1 MKIPHL
7 ITFCTVLV
15 VGGALTAGATNALG
29 QTDEEKTTIAD
40 SWQTAKSKIAPFGD
54 TRVNRRQLDAQTTKD
69 VVMLRGKVNS
79 DAAKPAA
86 EDIAKELDGVKIERN
101 NLEVEAPS
109 TREAVENS
117 QGSTDFDVKSRA
129 AKFRGLHA
137 GRLKLKIISFLYLGP
152 MKP

>member
-1 MKIPHL
+1 MKIPSL

-86 EDIAKELDGVKIERN
+86 EDIAKELDGEKNDSKVVTPP
-101 NLEVEAPS
+101 L
-109 TREAVENS
+109 REAVGDSED
-117 QGSTDFDVKSRA
+117 STAKDAKERA
-129 AKFRGLHA
+129 AKFHGLHA
-137 GRLKLKIISFLYLGP
+137 NRLKLKIMNSLFLSL